1 MNEYDSEKI
10 ASILQKDGYMNTG
23 DVSNADL
30 IVFNTCN
37 IREKA
42 AQKVYS
48 DIGRLTKK
56 DDSKNIALVGCV
68 AQAENDEML
77 KREPYIDFVLGPQA
91 YHKINDTI
99 LDHQNKNKKQEET
112 EFDAISKFEY
122 FNKIKNQTKK
132 ISSFFH
138 PCNNI

>member
-30 IVFNTCN
+30 VVFNTCN

-48 DIGRLTKK
+48 DIGRVTKK
-56 DDSKNIALVGCV
+56 DDSKTIALVGCV
-68 AQAENDEML
+68 AQAENDEIF
-77 KREPYIDFVLGPQA
+77 KKNKNVDIVLGPQS
-91 YHKINDTI
+91 YH
-99 LDHQNKNKKQEET
+99 
-112 EFDAISKFEY
+112 
-122 FNKIKNQTKK
+122 
-132 ISSFFH
+132 
-138 PCNNI
+138 